1 MNTYEAILIHPGV
14 TGGRVS
20 GNLHVKTNGIF
31 FESGAINHHIG
42 FTNLSINAG
51 GAANRFIFFS
61 DSTINSISI
70 YTADK
75 SILKDNILV
84 SNNKFKQ
91 EIKKSKSTLNGPLRG
106 IIIALIIIGLF
117 IGSLY
122 FLKDKMVE
130 SMASQVPISWEK
142 KAGDKLFNT
151 LSLQYHFIKNDSLKN
166 EFIEVAKP
174 LFNQIE
180 KEGYKVDLYFV
191 KDPTINAFALPG
203 GKVIIQTGLI
213 ENAKSWE
220 EVMGVLSHELSHVTR
235 RHHIRGII
243 NNLGIFA
250 ILSATVGDVS
260 AIAGTFINMGGELA
274 SLSNSRDFE
283 IEADETGREYLINA
297 KINPAGLISFFK
309 TLEKEEKTILDST
322 SVKDID
328 LSFLSTHPDTKF
340 RIEKLKE
347 KQKEDKT
354 PYPLLPNTFNAFK
367 TKLLNLK

>member
-1 MNTYEAILIHPGV
+1 MNTYEAILIHPDV

-20 GNLHVKTNGIF
+20 GNLQIKTNGIF
-31 FESGAINHHIG
+31 FESGVIKYHIG
-42 FTNLSINAG
+42 FTSLSITVG
-51 GAANRFIFFS
+51 GAANRFIFFLDTS
-61 DSTINSISI
+61 INSISI

-75 SILKDNILV
+75 SILKDSILV

-91 EIKKSKSTLNGPLRG
+91 EIKKSKSALNGPFRG
-106 IIIALIIIGLF
+106 IIIALIIIGFF

-122 FLKDKMVE
+122 VLKDKMVE
-130 SMASQVPISWEK
+130 GIASQLPISWEQ

-151 LSLQYHFIKNDSLKN
+151 LSLQYHFIKNDTLKN
-166 EFIEVAKP
+166 EFIKVAKP

-180 KEGYKVDLYFV
+180 KEGYEVDLYFV

-235 RHHIRGII
+235 RHHLRGII

-250 ILSATVGDVS
+250 ILSATLGDVS

-283 IEADETGREYLINA
+283 IEADETGRQYLVNA
-297 KINPAGLISFFK
+297 KINPAGLLSFFK

-322 SVKDID
+322 AVKDID
-328 LSFLSTHPDTKF
+328 LSFLSTHPDTKT
-340 RIEKLKE
+340 RIKKLKE

-354 PYPLLPNTFNAFK
+354 PYPVLPNTFNDFK
-367 TKLLNLK
+367 AKLLKIK